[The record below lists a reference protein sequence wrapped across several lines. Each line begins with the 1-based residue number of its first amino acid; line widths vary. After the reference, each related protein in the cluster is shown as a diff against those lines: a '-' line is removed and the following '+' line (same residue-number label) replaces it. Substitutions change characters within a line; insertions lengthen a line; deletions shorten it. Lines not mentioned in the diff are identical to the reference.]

1 MGTMDKMGKSYLIVL
16 IEIDGKNLQPIA
28 RVQKVIA
35 QKEDVLVAG
44 VETLTLKLLSQSQR
58 AAITSGG
65 PGVEQAGNQVQKG
78 KKQDKR
84 AFAVAGS
91 IEMNSVPQ
99 GATVIIDGE
108 DMGKT
113 PVVIHN
119 LAVGE
124 VKVRLKRKSYR
135 NVSFEVPVYKSKKTK
150 VRAELFLN
158 KKPAQNQHAAKMRVY
173 DAQKK
178 SDFWWGLTKLG
189 CSGMLCAGS
198 MSLLGLS
205 VQSAE
210 EGEGNAGAGLV
221 TSLLSGVGGVGFAWA
236 GLNDLFKNAP
246 RPKAD
251 WELNR
256 QIRINPPKGK
266 GKLIILKTKDATVQK

>member
-1 MGTMDKMGKSYLIVL
+1 ML

-150 VRAELFLN
+150 VRAELFLSKSRPKTN
-158 KKPAQNQHAAKMRVY
+158 TPPKCAFMMLRRKVIFGGASQKIRMQWYAVRRVY
-173 DAQKK
+173 V
-178 SDFWWGLTKLG
+178 FIRPE
-189 CSGMLCAGS
+189 CSIC
-198 MSLLGLS
+198 
-205 VQSAE
+205 
-210 EGEGNAGAGLV
+210 
-221 TSLLSGVGGVGFAWA
+221 GGRG
-236 GLNDLFKNAP
+236 
-246 RPKAD
+246 R
-251 WELNR
+251 
-256 QIRINPPKGK
+256 
-266 GKLIILKTKDATVQK
+266 